1 MVWVGLRQK
10 KERGEGSHLKRQQID
25 HILTAMLESHDNV
38 SDLNFTVEKP
48 LQVESSGELVPV
60 SLNPPIHRLT
70 PFQTEILALNLIGGD
85 RRLTKIL
92 LSTGSCDTSYQL
104 AGKARFRVNIFSQ
117 KGYISSVMR
126 QLATRVPTVEEM
138 KLPPAFRKMAEERNG
153 LILVT
158 GATGS
163 GKSTSLAAILN
174 EINESKSVHIVTLE
188 DPVEY
193 VHAQK
198 KSTFNQREL
207 GADFDS
213 FANGMRAALR
223 QAPKVILVGEMRDK
237 ETVEIAL
244 SASETGHLVLSTL
257 HTTDAGATVN
267 RILGFFEREEE
278 KQIRI
283 RLSDAVRWIACQRLL
298 PRISGG
304 RVAAFEI
311 MGTNLRVKDAVLHG
325 ESDGKTFYDMIEQG
339 QPFGMMTFDQCIA
352 DLYREGLI
360 TEDTAISYAS
370 RKAIIGRSIDAVKS
384 ERGEKTTTIDGLRMD
399 GEYEK
404 KYEN

>member
-1 MVWVGLRQK
+1 M
-10 KERGEGSHLKRQQID
+10 KRQQID

-48 LQVESSGELVPV
+48 LQVESSGQLAPV
-60 SLNPPIHRLT
+60 SINPPINKLT

-85 RRLTKIL
+85 RRLTEGL
-92 LSTGSCDTSYQL
+92 LKTGSCDTSYQL

-117 KGYISSVMR
+117 KGYFSSVMR

-138 KLPPAFRKMAEERNG
+138 KLPPAFRKMADERNG
-153 LILVT
+153 LILIT

-174 EINESKSVHIVTLE
+174 EINESKSVHVVTLE

-207 GADFDS
+207 GIDFDA
-213 FANGMRAALR
+213 FASGMRAALR

-283 RLSDAVRWIACQRLL
+283 RLSDAIRWIACQRLL
-298 PRISGG
+298 PKEGGG

-311 MGTNLRVKDAVLHG
+311 MGTSLRVKDAILHG

-352 DLYREGLI
+352 DLYREGI
-360 TEDTAISYAS
+360 VTEDTAISYAS
-370 RKAIIGRSIDAVKS
+370 RKAIVGRSIDTVKS
-384 ERGEKTTTIDGLRMD
+384 ERGEKTTSIEGLKMD
-399 GEYEK
+399 GEYGK
-404 KYEN
+404 SYEN

>member
-1 MVWVGLRQK
+1 
-10 KERGEGSHLKRQQID
+10 
-25 HILTAMLESHDNV
+25 
-38 SDLNFTVEKP
+38 
-48 LQVESSGELVPV
+48 
-60 SLNPPIHRLT
+60 
-70 PFQTEILALNLIGGD
+70 
-85 RRLTKIL
+85 
-92 LSTGSCDTSYQL
+92 
-104 AGKARFRVNIFSQ
+104 
-117 KGYISSVMR
+117 
-126 QLATRVPTVEEM
+126 
-138 KLPPAFRKMAEERNG
+138 MADERNG
-153 LILVT
+153 LILIT

-174 EINESKSVHIVTLE
+174 EINESKSVHVVTLE

-207 GADFDS
+207 GIDFDA
-213 FANGMRAALR
+213 FASGMRAALR

-283 RLSDAVRWIACQRLL
+283 RLSDAIRWIACQRLL
-298 PRISGG
+298 PKEGGG

-311 MGTNLRVKDAVLHG
+311 MGTSLRVKDAILHG

-352 DLYREGLI
+352 DLYREGI
-360 TEDTAISYAS
+360 VSEDTAISYAS
-370 RKAIIGRSIDAVKS
+370 RKAIVGRSIDTVKS
-384 ERGEKTTTIDGLRMD
+384 ERGEKTTSIEGLKMD
-399 GEYEK
+399 GEYGK
-404 KYEN
+404 SYEN